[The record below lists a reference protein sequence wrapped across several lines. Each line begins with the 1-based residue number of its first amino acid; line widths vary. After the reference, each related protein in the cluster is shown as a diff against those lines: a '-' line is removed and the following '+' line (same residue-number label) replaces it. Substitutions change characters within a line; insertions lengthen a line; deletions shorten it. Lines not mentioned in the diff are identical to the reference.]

1 MRAILVNII
10 IFMAIIGAY
19 YIDFFGWFTSRYA
32 FWGALALVAV
42 VFIIAIK
49 VLGNPFAGGDDDDNK
64 KVYKIYLPVSARNL
78 DAVCSGQCFC

>member
-32 FWGALALVAV
+32 FWGALALVAD

-49 VLGNPFAGGDDDDNK
+49 VLGNPFAGGDDDDDK
-64 KVYKIYLPVSARNL
+64 
-78 DAVCSGQCFC
+78 

>member
-19 YIDFFGWFTSRYA
+19 YIDFFGWFA

-49 VLGNPFAGGDDDDNK
+49 VLGNPFAGGDDDDDK
-64 KVYKIYLPVSARNL
+64 
-78 DAVCSGQCFC
+78 

>member
-32 FWGALALVAV
+32 FWGALALAAV

-49 VLGNPFAGGDDDDNK
+49 VLGNPFAGGDDDDDK
-64 KVYKIYLPVSARNL
+64 
-78 DAVCSGQCFC
+78 

>member
-32 FWGALALVAV
+32 FWGALALV
-42 VFIIAIK
+42 
-49 VLGNPFAGGDDDDNK
+49 
-64 KVYKIYLPVSARNL
+64 YLL
-78 DAVCSGQCFC
+78 LQ

>member
-42 VFIIAIK
+42 VFIIVIK
-49 VLGNPFAGGDDDDNK
+49 VLGNPFAGGDDDDDK
-64 KVYKIYLPVSARNL
+64 
-78 DAVCSGQCFC
+78 

>member
-32 FWGALALVAV
+32 FWCALALVAV

-49 VLGNPFAGGDDDDNK
+49 VLGNPFAGGDDDDDK
-64 KVYKIYLPVSARNL
+64 
-78 DAVCSGQCFC
+78 

>member
-19 YIDFFGWFTSRYA
+19 YIHFFGWFTSRYA

-49 VLGNPFAGGDDDDNK
+49 VLGNPFAGGDDDDDK
-64 KVYKIYLPVSARNL
+64 
-78 DAVCSGQCFC
+78 

>member
-49 VLGNPFAGGDDDDNK
+49 VLGNPFAGG
-64 KVYKIYLPVSARNL
+64 
-78 DAVCSGQCFC
+78 

>member
-32 FWGALALVAV
+32 FFGALALVV
-42 VFIIAIK
+42 IVLIIAIK
-49 VLGNPFAGGDDDDNK
+49 VLGNPFAGDDDHDDK
-64 KVYKIYLPVSARNL
+64 
-78 DAVCSGQCFC
+78 

>member
-32 FWGALALVAV
+32 FGAH
-42 VFIIAIK
+42 
-49 VLGNPFAGGDDDDNK
+49 
-64 KVYKIYLPVSARNL
+64 
-78 DAVCSGQCFC
+78 

>member
-1 MRAILVNII
+1 MRAVLINIGIIL
-10 IFMAIIGAY
+10 AIALAY

-49 VLGNPFAGGDDDDNK
+49 VLGNPFAGGDDDDDK
-64 KVYKIYLPVSARNL
+64 
-78 DAVCSGQCFC
+78 

>member
-19 YIDFFGWFTSRYA
+19 YIDFSGWFTSRYA

-49 VLGNPFAGGDDDDNK
+49 VLGNPFAGGDDDDDK
-64 KVYKIYLPVSARNL
+64 
-78 DAVCSGQCFC
+78 

>member
-49 VLGNPFAGGDDDDNK
+49 VLGNPFAGGDDDDCLL
-64 KVYKIYLPVSARNL
+64 YTS
-78 DAVCSGQCFC
+78 DAADEL

>member
-19 YIDFFGWFTSRYA
+19 YIDFFGWVTSRYA

-49 VLGNPFAGGDDDDNK
+49 VLGNPFAGGDDDDDK
-64 KVYKIYLPVSARNL
+64 
-78 DAVCSGQCFC
+78 

>member
-32 FWGALALVAV
+32 FWGALALVAG
-42 VFIIAIK
+42 VFVIAIK
-49 VLGNPFAGGDDDDNK
+49 VLGNPFAGGDDDDDK
-64 KVYKIYLPVSARNL
+64 
-78 DAVCSGQCFC
+78 

>member
-49 VLGNPFAGGDDDDNK
+49 VLGNPFAGGDDIWK
-64 KVYKIYLPVSARNL
+64 PPS
-78 DAVCSGQCFC
+78 SGPCCWACTGATPMRPEP

>member
-32 FWGALALVAV
+32 FWGALALVVV

-64 KVYKIYLPVSARNL
+64 
-78 DAVCSGQCFC
+78 

>member
-42 VFIIAIK
+42 GIYYC
-49 VLGNPFAGGDDDDNK
+49 NK
-64 KVYKIYLPVSARNL
+64 S
-78 DAVCSGQCFC
+78 SGQSFCRRRRR

>member
-49 VLGNPFAGGDDDDNK
+49 VLGNPC
-64 KVYKIYLPVSARNL
+64 RRRRR
-78 DAVCSGQCFC
+78 

>member
-10 IFMAIIGAY
+10 IFMAIIGA
-19 YIDFFGWFTSRYA
+19 FFGWFTSRYA

-49 VLGNPFAGGDDDDNK
+49 VLGNPFAGGDDDDDK
-64 KVYKIYLPVSARNL
+64 
-78 DAVCSGQCFC
+78 

>member
-32 FWGALALVAV
+32 FWGTLALVAV

-49 VLGNPFAGGDDDDNK
+49 VLGNPFAGGDDDDDK
-64 KVYKIYLPVSARNL
+64 
-78 DAVCSGQCFC
+78 

>member
-1 MRAILVNII
+1 MRAILLNII

-42 VFIIAIK
+42 VFIIEIK
-49 VLGNPFAGGDDDDNK
+49 VLGNPFAGGDDDDDK
-64 KVYKIYLPVSARNL
+64 
-78 DAVCSGQCFC
+78 

>member
-10 IFMAIIGAY
+10 IFMATIGAY

-64 KVYKIYLPVSARNL
+64 
-78 DAVCSGQCFC
+78 

>member
-42 VFIIAIK
+42 VFFFSIK
-49 VLGNPFAGGDDDDNK
+49 VLGNPFSGGDDDDDK
-64 KVYKIYLPVSARNL
+64 
-78 DAVCSGQCFC
+78 